1 MSEDISLDHNIILYD
16 LCQMILKFMWQRTHV
31 REEQNTFKYQE
42 EEKMMIK
49 SLDFFL
55 EEKSNHTQ
63 LYQILNQGRLN
74 ITKPNP
80 YNESLKY

>member
-16 LCQMILKFMWQRTHV
+16 LCQMILSMMWLTRHAK
-31 REEQNTFKYQE
+31 EEQNTYKYQE

-49 SLDFFL
+49 SLVFFL
-55 EEKSNHTQ
+55 EEKSNHAQ
-63 LYQILNQGRLN
+63 LYQILSQGRLN

-80 YNESLKY
+80 YN